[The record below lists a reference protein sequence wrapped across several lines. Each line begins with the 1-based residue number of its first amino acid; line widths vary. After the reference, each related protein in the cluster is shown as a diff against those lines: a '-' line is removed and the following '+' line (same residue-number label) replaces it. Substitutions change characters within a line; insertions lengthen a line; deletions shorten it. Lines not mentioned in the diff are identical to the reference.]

1 MRQPN
6 SDLCFY
12 VVNLIFAYLLFMV
25 ELGYQKVKPE
35 NLNVKTKTDS
45 LRTRNSHFAVGIY
58 FVTVRHA
65 KNRTV

>member
-25 ELGYQKVKPE
+25 ELGYQKVKIRKSQRE
-35 NLNVKTKTDS
+35 NEN
-45 LRTRNSHFAVGIY
+45 
-58 FVTVRHA
+58 
-65 KNRTV
+65 